1 MPNKHNITES
11 KIQYSLIPFNG
22 EKIMAI
28 SQDNKKFVVPKQ
40 ICENLG
46 LSWSGQFEKIK
57 RDSVLKD
64 VVRMIRIPQKNPS
77 GSGFIDQD
85 TLALPLEYLNGWLFG
100 IDDTRVKKEIKYSLS
115 ENLTSGISL

>member
-40 ICENLG
+40 ICQNLG
-46 LSWSGQFEKIK
+46 
-57 RDSVLKD
+57 V
-64 VVRMIRIPQKNPS
+64 N
-77 GSGFIDQD
+77 
-85 TLALPLEYLNGWLFG
+85 
-100 IDDTRVKKEIKYSLS
+100 
-115 ENLTSGISL
+115 